1 MKRLF
6 VAITMLLGL
15 ASSSMGGA
23 LKGKVTDSEGH
34 ALPSVS
40 VVTDAA
46 GVATQT
52 NVSGEFLLQYE
63 EEIGRVTFSSIGYKA
78 RQFRVVDVPDVV
90 VLEPLYYEGT
100 HILVRSNRAQK
111 GVTPVAFENLSKEDI
126 ERDYT
131 VGEFPLLLTSTP
143 NLYAYADGGSALGY
157 SYMRLRGFDDKRVVT
172 YINGVPLNDPEDHA
186 TYFVDLPDFAAN
198 VSDIQ
203 VQRGVGNSLYGDAS
217 FGGSVN
223 IVTSSL
229 NRPRHVVLAAGYGE
243 YTSGGKPV
251 SDIYKQSLE
260 YSSGLIDGR
269 WSFSGRF
276 TKQKTG
282 GYRYRSWYAGWAY
295 SFSVA
300 RLDHNLTTELYVY
313 GGPMHM
319 HLAYYGASHADL
331 EQDRRANS
339 LNYANETDN
348 FNQPHYE
355 LHNTLQLG
363 DRMTLS
369 NSLYYIRGK
378 GYYEQFKEQRKF
390 AEYNISPSFV
400 DIDTSTGA
408 PYSRG
413 DLVRQKW
420 VEKNQVGWN
429 PRLDIEHEHGLHALG
444 GSFYYFESD
453 HWGEVVWAQHVSGP
467 LSPRLRYYQYTGQKY
482 VASVFAQEN
491 YRLTEKLSTQLA
503 AQLRY
508 ARFDFDQMK
517 LGAFAGH
524 EYDADWLFLSPRAG
538 VTYALA
544 EGTAVFMNVAVA
556 SRAPSDDD
564 LYDADD
570 PDKFPQ
576 LEILSNSGDTLFA
589 FGDPTVASERLWDVE
604 FGVNHQAERFQV
616 GGNFFW
622 MRYTD
627 ENVFEGG
634 VDDVGRYITVN
645 VDRAVH
651 MGVELSAAVTPVD
664 GLTLGGNAS
673 YNHNRVKEYV
683 DSLVVYDQ
691 DWNYV
696 GRHVVDYKD
705 KTTSGFPEYLG
716 QLTADYKSDRGRVT
730 FGVRFAGKQFAEL
743 LNVDSL
749 AIDPHAVA
757 FLSASYTFR
766 NLFHLGNLRISG
778 RVDNLFDSKYITSG
792 YGYSYGMVE
801 NPGDPVTVITET
813 EYFVAAERSFY
824 GQVSLELF

>member
-6 VAITMLLGL
+6 IALTLLLGL
-15 ASSSMGGA
+15 ATNSGGGE

-52 NVSGEFLLQYE
+52 DVGGEFSIQYA
-63 EEIGRVTFSSIGYKA
+63 EEIARVTFSSIGYKS
-78 RQFRVVDVPDVV
+78 RQFRVTDVPDVI
-90 VLEPLYYEGT
+90 VLESLYYEGT
-100 HILVRSNRAQK
+100 HILVRSSRAQK

-143 NLYAYADGGSALGY
+143 NLYAYSDGGGALGY
-157 SYMRLRGFDDKRVVT
+157 SYMRIRGFDDKRVVT

-198 VSDIQ
+198 ASDIQ

-223 IVTSSL
+223 IVTSTL
-229 NRPRHVVLAAGYGE
+229 DRPRQVVLTAGYGV
-243 YTSGGKPV
+243 YTSAGGSV

-269 WSFSGRF
+269 WAFSGRF
-276 TKQKTG
+276 SKQKTG
-282 GYRYRSWYAGWAY
+282 GYRYRSWYSGWAY
-295 SFSVA
+295 NFSVA
-300 RLDHNLTTELYVY
+300 RLDHNMTTELYVY

-319 HLAYYGASHADL
+319 HLAYYGASRADL
-331 EQDRRANS
+331 EQDRRTNS
-339 LNYANETDN
+339 LSYANETDN

-369 NSLYYIRGK
+369 NTLYYIRGK
-378 GYYEQFKEQRKF
+378 GYYEQFKETRKF
-390 AEYNISPSFV
+390 AEYNIDPSFI

-408 PYSRG
+408 PFSRG

-429 PRLDIEHEHGLHALG
+429 PRLDIEHERGRHALG

-453 HWGEVVWAQHVSGP
+453 HRGQVVWAQHLSGP
-467 LSPRLRYYQYTGQKY
+467 LSPRQRYYQYAGRKL
-482 VASVFAQEN
+482 VASAFAQEN

-503 AQLRY
+503 VQLRY
-508 ARFDFDQMK
+508 AGFDFEQVK

-524 EYDADWLFLSPRAG
+524 EYDVDWLFLSPRVG
-538 VTYALA
+538 FTYALT
-544 EGTAVFMNVAVA
+544 EGTAGYVNFAVA

-576 LEILSNSGDTLFA
+576 LEILSNSGDTLFT
-589 FGDPTVASERLWDVE
+589 FGDPTVASERLWDIE
-604 FGVNHQAERFQV
+604 FGINHQAERLQV
-616 GGNFFW
+616 GGNLFW

-634 VDDVGRYITVN
+634 VDDVGRYISVN

-673 YNHNRVKEYV
+673 YNYNRVKEYV

-691 DWNYV
+691 DWNYL

-716 QLTADYKSDRGRVT
+716 QFTADYKSDRGRVT
-730 FGVRFAGKQFAEL
+730 FGLRFAGEQFVEL

-749 AIDPHAVA
+749 AIEPHTVA

-766 NLFHLGNLRISG
+766 NLFDLGDLKVSG

-792 YGYSYGMVE
+792 YGYSYGVVE
-801 NPGDPVTVITET
+801 SPGDPVTVVTET